1 MFKVK
6 PSRNTAHLDAFKAKM
21 KAEALPDVVIDAFA
35 YYYQKVVDGETGL
48 LSDRDI
54 SAVEPHEV
62 RDAADLGRY
71 ESDGQNALKHAVQI
85 VLNGGLGTSMG
96 LTGPKSLLKVKDNR
110 SFLDI
115 IIAQA
120 GRRETRLCLMNSF
133 NTDQDTR
140 EALRSMNL
148 EPPPLMFLQ
157 HKFPK
162 ILQKDLSPANW
173 PANPQ
178 LEWNPP
184 GHGDVY
190 TALYASGLLDQLIEA
205 DIRYAL
211 ISNSDNLGARMEPTL
226 LGWFAQNRF
235 PFMMEVASRT
245 PADKKGGHLARGRDG
260 RLVLREAAQCP
271 EDEIEAFQDIEHY
284 RFFNTNNVWINLLDL
299 KQLMDRQG
307 APRLPMILNPKTVD
321 PRDGGSPQVL
331 QVETAMGAAISLF
344 EGAAAVKV
352 AEDRFFPVKKCNDLL
367 ALRSDCFLFS
377 ENGDLI
383 RNARRQLPRIKID
396 LDPQFYGKIDLFD
409 QRFPQGAPSL
419 LECASLKI
427 RGDVKF
433 ASDVTVKGDA
443 ALTNTTESQVV
454 VERGSRLDG
463 DREW

>member
-1 MFKVK
+1 MR
-6 PSRNTAHLDAFKAKM
+6 PSRNTDPIDAFTSKM
-21 KAEALPDVVIDAFA
+21 KAEGLPEVVIDAFTF
-35 YYYQKVVDGETGL
+35 YYQKVVDGETGL

-62 RDAADLGRY
+62 RDAADLDHF
-71 ESDGQNALKHAVQI
+71 ESVGQDALKHSVQI

-96 LTGPKSLLKVKDNR
+96 LTGPKSILKVKDNR

-120 GRRETRLCLMNSF
+120 GRRQTRLCLMNSF
-133 NTDQDTR
+133 NTDSDTR
-140 EALRSMNL
+140 EALRSMDIQ
-148 EPPPLMFLQ
+148 PPPMMFLQ

-226 LGWFAQNRF
+226 LGWFAQKRF

-271 EDEIEAFQDIEHY
+271 EDEIDAFQDIQHY
-284 RFFNTNNVWINLLDL
+284 RFFNTNNIWINLLDL
-299 KQLMDRQG
+299 KQLMDREG

-321 PRDGGSPQVL
+321 SRDGESPQVL

-344 EGAAAVKV
+344 EGATAVKV

-367 ALRSDCFLFS
+367 ALRSDCFIFS
-377 ENGDLI
+377 KSGDLI

-396 LDPQFYGKIDLFD
+396 LDPQFYAKIDLFD
-409 QRFPQGAPSL
+409 QRFAQGTPSL
-419 LECASLKI
+419 IECVSLKI

-433 ASDVTVKGDA
+433 ESDVTIKGDV
-443 ALTNTTESQVV
+443 ALTNTTGSQVIV
-454 VERGSRLDG
+454 KQGARLDG
-463 DREW
+463 DCQW